1 MKRVEL
7 TYFKTTGTYYSSSE
21 YETKE
26 ELWHKIIEEV
36 DTMKREGNL
45 PGLAQGSGEGL
56 MILVNVE
63 DSCVPH
69 IVF

>member
-1 MKRVEL
+1 
-7 TYFKTTGTYYSSSE
+7 
-21 YETKE
+21 
-26 ELWHKIIEEV
+26 
-36 DTMKREGNL
+36 MKREGNL
-45 PGLAQGSGEGL
+45 PGLAQGSGEDL